1 MGRGLRGH
9 WHHKTAALRGPLER
23 SAVERPL
30 LPQQCMPSS
39 FRENASLLVCESIC
53 TGPSALLF
61 SHPPPPPSSG
71 QCLILAQFLK
81 CLQAQTLQQ
90 VWSARVCMCFLLRA
104 SHTACVY
111 MLKACDICLPPKSLQ
126 KFMYS
131 KSYACWRWKRLRTEF
146 LTGLSAKCNSLFWTV
161 NLWSLWN
168 SWGGCEIKNIL
179 WGWRQQI

>member
-90 VWSARVCMCFLLRA
+90 VWSARVCMCFPLRA

-111 MLKACDICLPPKSLQ
+111 MLKACDICVCRQNRCRNSCTASRMHADAENGWGQ
-126 KFMYS
+126 S
-131 KSYACWRWKRLRTEF
+131 SWQACQP
-146 LTGLSAKCNSLFWTV
+146 SV
-161 NLWSLWN
+161 
-168 SWGGCEIKNIL
+168 IL
-179 WGWRQQI
+179 CSEL